1 MRFSVEYNPSIS
13 KNAERLI
20 RAEITPS
27 MTSEDGDSSQYPIDF
42 VLESLE
48 AENQDEMFNQDISYL
63 KQLSEE
69 DVAYI
74 EI

>member
-20 RAEITPS
+20 RAEIIPS

-48 AENQDEMFNQDISYL
+48 AENQDEMFNQDIAYL

>member
-48 AENQDEMFNQDISYL
+48 EDNQDGVFNQDIAYL
-63 KQLSEE
+63 KQLSDE

>member
-1 MRFSVEYNPSIS
+1 MRFSVEYNPNIS

-48 AENQDEMFNQDISYL
+48 EDNQDGVFNQDIAYL
-63 KQLSEE
+63 KQIADE

-74 EI
+74 EF

>member
-27 MTSEDGDSSQYPIDF
+27 MTSEDGDSSQFPIDF

-48 AENQDEMFNQDISYL
+48 EDNQDGVFTKDIEYL
-63 KQLSEE
+63 KNLLDE

>member
-13 KNAERLI
+13 KHAQRFIGLN
-20 RAEITPS
+20 ITPS
-27 MTSEDGDSSQYPIDF
+27 MSSNDQDSHQYPIDF

-48 AENQDEMFNQDISYL
+48 EDNQDGVFNKDIKYL
-63 KQLSEE
+63 KGLLEE
-69 DVAYI
+69 EVAYI

>member
-13 KNAERLI
+13 KYAERLI

-48 AENQDEMFNQDISYL
+48 EDNQDGVFNQDIAYL
-63 KQLSEE
+63 KQIADE

-74 EI
+74 EF

>member
-48 AENQDEMFNQDISYL
+48 AENQDEMFNQDIAYL

>member
-13 KNAERLI
+13 KHAERFI
-20 RAEITPS
+20 QSAITPS

-42 VLESLE
+42 CVESLE
-48 AENQDEMFNQDISYL
+48 EENQDEVFNQDIAYL
-63 KQLSEE
+63 KQLSDE

>member
-13 KNAERLI
+13 KYAERLI

-48 AENQDEMFNQDISYL
+48 AENQDGIFNQDIAYL
-63 KQLSEE
+63 KQL
-69 DVAYI
+69 DVDYI

>member
-13 KNAERLI
+13 KHAQRFIGLN
-20 RAEITPS
+20 ITPS
-27 MTSEDGDSSQYPIDF
+27 MSSNDQDSHQYPIDF

-48 AENQDEMFNQDISYL
+48 EDNQDGVFNKDIEYL
-63 KQLSEE
+63 KNLLDE